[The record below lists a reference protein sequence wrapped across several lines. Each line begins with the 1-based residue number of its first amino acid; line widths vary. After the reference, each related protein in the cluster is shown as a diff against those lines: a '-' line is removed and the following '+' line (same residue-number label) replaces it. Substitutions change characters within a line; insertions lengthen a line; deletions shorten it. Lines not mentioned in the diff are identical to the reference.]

1 MDKGFIEPAF
11 TNNNAWWQYR
21 NYLKKT
27 YFTDKETHQIPL
39 RSPETHLLDDDW
51 ERLVLYWSGTKN
63 VDPIETPM
71 AQQNA
76 DRILGKS
83 ALLSNGKGSNG
94 DKVQDSDTSL
104 LVSNKADK
112 TAKEDYLEDS
122 ETTPKSCLGLV
133 FELLATT
140 ACTSYS
146 NSLSESVWF
155 LESQLQVERHRSA
168 VLRQEAEGLRK
179 SLEHSDAYFLVQQ
192 QALEDFSAKQDKA
205 NKLAKL
211 IASMVD
217 TQDNVS

>member
-1 MDKGFIEPAF
+1 M
-11 TNNNAWWQYR
+11 
-21 NYLKKT
+21 
-27 YFTDKETHQIPL
+27 
-39 RSPETHLLDDDW
+39 
-51 ERLVLYWSGTKN
+51 
-63 VDPIETPM
+63 
-71 AQQNA
+71 
-76 DRILGKS
+76 GKS
-83 ALLSNGKGSNG
+83 ALLSNGKGSNA

-104 LVSNKADK
+104 LVSNKAHK
-112 TAKEDYLEDS
+112 IAKEDYLEDS

-133 FELLATT
+133 LELLATT

-146 NSLSESVWF
+146 NSLSELVRF
-155 LESQLQVERHRSA
+155 LESQLQAERHRSA
-168 VLRQEAEGLRK
+168 VLQQETEGPQK

>member
-1 MDKGFIEPAF
+1 M
-11 TNNNAWWQYR
+11 
-21 NYLKKT
+21 
-27 YFTDKETHQIPL
+27 
-39 RSPETHLLDDDW
+39 
-51 ERLVLYWSGTKN
+51 
-63 VDPIETPM
+63 
-71 AQQNA
+71 
-76 DRILGKS
+76 GKS
-83 ALLSNGKGSNG
+83 ALLRNGKGSNA
-94 DKVQDSDTSL
+94 DKVQDSETSL

-112 TAKEDYLEDS
+112 TATDDYLEES
-122 ETTPKSCLGLV
+122 KTTPKSCLGLV

-146 NSLSESVWF
+146 NSLSESVRF
-155 LESQLQVERHRSA
+155 LELQAERHRST

-192 QALEDFSAKQDKA
+192 QVLEDFSAKQDKA